1 MNHVTAL
8 GIKTVLT
15 LLILLVVLLPAGG
28 YPFWN
33 TAGLALIVTGT
44 AYVIG
49 DLFILKATN
58 NTVSTL
64 ADIGLCTLVIWLV
77 GPYILN
83 EPVPFILALLSG
95 IIIGA
100 GEWFFHKYVINAV
113 ISKNP
118 KVYS

>member
-1 MNHVTAL
+1 MNHLIAL
-8 GIKTVLT
+8 GIKAGLT
-15 LLILLVVLLPAGG
+15 FVVLLIILSLAGG

-33 TAGLALIVTGT
+33 MVGLTLIVTGA

-49 DLFILKATN
+49 DLLILKATN

-77 GPYILN
+77 GPFILN
-83 EPVPFILALLSG
+83 ESVPFFLALLSG

-100 GEWFFHKYVINAV
+100 GEWFFHKYVVNSV